1 MNFGIVGAGIVGTAI
16 AIRLKEAGYNLVGVR
31 TRSKSSYERFCRY
44 LQWDERPIEEW
55 ILEADLVFITT
66 QDAMI
71 PVAAK
76 ELMDKGL
83 YREGQY
89 WIHCSG
95 STSSRT
101 MAADPQVKINY
112 LSLHPLQAFAG
123 IAEAVELIPG
133 THFGIEGDGIELGRE
148 IVTKLGG
155 IPHLLNP
162 KQKPLYH
169 GGAVVAS
176 NYLVTLAAL
185 AVRLFEEAGIEREEA
200 LESLLPLM
208 KGSLQNLEKVG
219 LPQALTG
226 PIARGD
232 VNVIQEHLEHMPEEL
247 SFVYRA
253 LGKYTLEIGQAK
265 MAQQNSAYSSEI
277 LKKMQDVFS
286 EDEVKTPNEN
296 KGKEG

>member
-16 AIRLKEAGYNLVGVR
+16 AIRLREAGYNLVGLR
-31 TRSKSSYERFCRY
+31 TRSQSSYERFCRY
-44 LQWDERPIEEW
+44 LQWKERPIEEW

-71 PVAAK
+71 PVATK
-76 ELMDKGL
+76 ELMERGL
-83 YREGQY
+83 YREGQF

-95 STSSRT
+95 STSSRA
-101 MAADPQVKINY
+101 MVVDPKLNIKY

-123 IAEAVELIPG
+123 VKEAVELIPG
-133 THFGIEGDGIELGRE
+133 THFGIEGDGIEVGSE
-148 IVTKLGG
+148 IVAQLGG

-185 AVRLFEEAGIEREEA
+185 AVRLFEEAGIERQEA

-208 KGSLQNLEKVG
+208 KGALQNLEKVG

-232 VNVIQEHLEHMPEEL
+232 VDVIQNPLEHMPKDI
-247 SFVYRA
+247 SFMYRA
-253 LGKYTLEIGQAK
+253 LGQYTLEIGQEK
-265 MAQQNSAYSSEI
+265 MIQNGNAYQPEVWE
-277 LKKMQDVFS
+277 KMRDIFS
-286 EDEVKTPNEN
+286 
-296 KGKEG
+296 KEGMITR

>member
-16 AIRLKEAGYNLVGVR
+16 AIRLREAGYNLVGVR
-31 TRSKSSYERFCRY
+31 TRSQSSYERFCRY
-44 LQWDERPIEEW
+44 LQWEERPLEEW
-55 ILEADLVFITT
+55 ILEADLVFFTT

-95 STSSRT
+95 STSSRA
-101 MAADPQVKINY
+101 MVVDPQKDLNY

-123 IAEAVELIPG
+123 IEEAVELIPG

-162 KQKPLYH
+162 QQKPLYH

-185 AVRLFEEAGIEREEA
+185 AVRLFEEAGIERKEA
-200 LESLLPLM
+200 LESLIPLM
-208 KGSLQNLEKVG
+208 KGALQNLEKVG

-247 SFVYRA
+247 SLVYRA
-253 LGKYTLEIGQAK
+253 LGRYTLEIGQAK
-265 MAQQNSAYSSEI
+265 MAQKNSSYPPETWH
-277 LKKMQDVFS
+277 KMQDIFS
-286 EDEVKTPNEN
+286 GNEMAKLN
-296 KGKEG
+296 EE